1 MEKRKEKKKR
11 CTRSVHEMWSWNRDG
26 LFWRYAL
33 VGKFFILKDKEN
45 VSQSIVLKQ
54 EWSLLR
60 VFFGEEFVYLEIHG
74 DLFIVLSWNGVG
86 LFFFFLLFNVSKHL
100 IGSFSLHFW
109 PFPPLGL
116 VSSKNLLLARVSMEI
131 QRDLFTKCDLK
142 MRMVSSE
149 GYLLWGVCYRNTQSI
164 VDEV

>member
-1 MEKRKEKKKR
+1 
-11 CTRSVHEMWSWNRDG
+11 MWSWNRDG

-74 DLFIVLSWNGVG
+74 DLFIKCCLEM
-86 LFFFFLLFNVSKHL
+86 
-100 IGSFSLHFW
+100 
-109 PFPPLGL
+109 GL
-116 VSSKNLLLARVSMEI
+116 VSSS
-131 QRDLFTKCDLK
+131 F
-142 MRMVSSE
+142 
-149 GYLLWGVCYRNTQSI
+149 
-164 VDEV
+164 